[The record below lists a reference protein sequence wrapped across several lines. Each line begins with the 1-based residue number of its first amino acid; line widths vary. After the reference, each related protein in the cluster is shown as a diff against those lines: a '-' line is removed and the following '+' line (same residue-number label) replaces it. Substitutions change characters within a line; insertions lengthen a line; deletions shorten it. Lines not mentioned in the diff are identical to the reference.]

1 MLKITRKVE
10 YALMALRHMQEKEKD
25 AVTTA
30 SDIAERYIIPNEI
43 LAKTMQLMARENIVE
58 AVQGPRG
65 GYRIKADLNKINLT
79 EFFETLE
86 GPLGLMDCYF
96 DSECVQINCCTIRS
110 PIQKIN
116 DNLRNMFSNMTV
128 QEITSA

>member
-1 MLKITRKVE
+1 
-10 YALMALRHMQEKEKD
+10 MALRHMQEKEKG

-30 SDIAERYIIPNEI
+30 SDIAERYTIPNEI

-65 GYRIKADLNKINLT
+65 GYRIKADLEKINLT